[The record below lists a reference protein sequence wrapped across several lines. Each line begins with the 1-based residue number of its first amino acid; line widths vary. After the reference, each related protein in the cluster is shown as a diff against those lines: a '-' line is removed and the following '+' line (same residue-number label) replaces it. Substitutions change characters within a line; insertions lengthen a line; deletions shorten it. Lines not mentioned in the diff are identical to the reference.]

1 MARINREAGRVAPT
15 FEALPLFALLH
26 GVVARRAKGLGIVVI
41 EEQISVAAVRL
52 DVVNNRCSS
61 DMAEI
66 GAHSAQWFGSKALR
80 PDTQPFLEAIPLA
93 VLLGLFGSAVSTPQT
108 PRSLIH
114 SATAARRCLMPF
126 FRVSPVSTSNTKCVP
141 SGAKDHDRLRIQPS
155 L

>member
-1 MARINREAGRVAPT
+1 MAWVNREASRIAPT

-26 GVVARRAKGLGIVVI
+26 GVVARRTKGLGVVVI

-66 GAHSAQWFGSKALR
+66 GAHAAQWFSSKALR
-80 PDTQPFLEAIPLA
+80 SYAQPFLEAIPFA
-93 VLLGLFGSAVSTPQT
+93 VLLGPFGSAVSTPQT

-114 SATAARRCLMPF
+114 SATAARLDLMPF
-126 FRVSPVSTSNTKCVP
+126 LSVSPVRMSKM
-141 SGAKDHDRLRIQPS
+141 K
-155 L
+155 